1 MTRFALVAAAVA
13 LAVVA
18 AGCGG
23 SSSTSEQASGTPT
36 TTATTSATGGSGG
49 TATTTTESSS
59 SETTTTA
66 ASSRET
72 GTTGDTSTTG
82 SGTGAVPA
90 RCLEFATAAAKLSEA
105 LAASGGALGESD
117 SLKRYFSGV
126 AAKAP
131 ASIRKAFETLADA
144 IGRYVEALEAAN
156 VKPGSAPTAD
166 ALAKLQ
172 KALKEIDNAEVRQAS
187 AKIEAW
193 VKAGCE

>member
-23 SSSTSEQASGTPT
+23 SSSTSEQASATPT
-36 TTATTSATGGSGG
+36 TTATTSATGG

-66 ASSRET
+66 ESSRET
-72 GTTGDTSTTG
+72 ETTGDTSTTG

-105 LAASGGALGESD
+105 LAASGGALDESD

-172 KALKEIDNAEVRQAS
+172 EALKEIDNAEVRQAS

>member
-1 MTRFALVAAAVA
+1 MTRFALVAAVVA

-23 SSSTSEQASGTPT
+23 SSSTSEQASATPT
-36 TTATTSATGGSGG
+36 TTATTSATGG

-66 ASSRET
+66 ESSRET
-72 GTTGDTSTTG
+72 ETTGDTSTTG

-105 LAASGGALGESD
+105 LAASGGALDESD

-172 KALKEIDNAEVRQAS
+172 GALKEIDNAEVRQAS